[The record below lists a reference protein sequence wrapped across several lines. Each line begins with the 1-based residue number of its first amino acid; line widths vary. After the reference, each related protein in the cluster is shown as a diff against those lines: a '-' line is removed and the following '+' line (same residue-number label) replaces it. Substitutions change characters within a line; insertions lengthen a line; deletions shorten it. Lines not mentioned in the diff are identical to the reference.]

1 MEHLSEVVT
10 IIRAG
15 LDGNLLKVGAYGTLL
30 AAKLEADGEER
41 QAELIRAT
49 LRGDGQSMIYASNEK
64 HNHMTRDIKPKSVCP
79 ACDRYYSSQEP
90 EALDS

>member
-49 LRGDGQSMIYASNEK
+49 LRGDEK
-64 HNHMTRDIKPKSVCP
+64 HNHITRDIKSKGKCP
-79 ACDRYYSSQEP
+79 ACDRYHASQEP

>member
-1 MEHLSEVVT
+1 MEHLSEVLT

-15 LDGNLLKVGAYGTLL
+15 LDGNLLKVSAYGTLL

-41 QAELIRAT
+41 QAELVRAT
-49 LRGDGQSMIYASNEK
+49 IRGDEK
-64 HNHMTRDIKPKSVCP
+64 HNHMTRDIKSKGICP
-79 ACDRYYSSQEP
+79 ACDRHHASQEP

>member
-15 LDGNLLKVGAYGTLL
+15 LDGNLLKVGAYATLL
-30 AAKLEADGEER
+30 AAKLEADDEER

-49 LRGDGQSMIYASNEK
+49 LRGDQQNTIYASDEK
-64 HNHMTRDIKPKSVCP
+64 HNHLTRDIKPKGICP
-79 ACDRYYSSQEP
+79 ACDRYYFSQEP